1 MKMTSNEG
9 WPEAFGFRI
18 EGNVPCYIVAVS
30 DKSLAQQAGLQPG
43 DQIVELDGHD
53 VTMMSREGIMALAKH
68 CEQVPPSLGVIS
80 RIRHLELVPDLK
92 GNYGVLFRGTGP
104 VYVQGVAKS
113 SPAVHVG
120 LKPGDMLLE
129 INGVS
134 IRHMDAA
141 NRMIRN
147 GRDVLRLAIIPGQGG
162 KQGVSAPPAV
172 MQSPR
177 EPGTR
182 SDRSIRK
189 HNKAVNFFTKVNV
202 VLEEDPERKE
212 ELMQL
217 LRDYATDKNVETFG
231 TALAFLLTKPAHRK
245 LLSDI
250 RIFVPQRHR
259 GRFDYLVSQD
269 MLTLRREVIR
279 ELEQRGRDNK
289 PSWDSSTVSSRGSS
303 RGSSRPSILPSP
315 QKERKLSWKTR
326 TVVVEKGQASFGFV
340 LRGHSPVYIESI
352 EPGSA
357 SDRAGLKVGDHL
369 LRLNGLDVS
378 SATHK
383 KVITLLQGSGS
394 KPTLV
399 VGVKKGQERKSS
411 DDRKSISSASSLPA
425 RLSSGNRSP
434 SVLSLSSVTSSLSSQ
449 QVTEIVRDGRTFKQ
463 QMEHLLT
470 PSEKHQIKA
479 SLKRYKDT
487 RNADRLIQEVY
498 PVLDT
503 PAKEKL
509 WGYIIRLLP
518 TEEQHVFSSKVLTVK
533 TSQIPDKHDTNEDEN
548 GYSDQADDDSHASE
562 SIHFNTTDD
571 DSFSHIEEAADLLV
585 NKSLDLPIERSEGD
599 GTSMQGSPAHK
610 KLGPVQSEK
619 TNSVD
624 MDKPNQ
630 SLSGGVTAIEAN
642 QEESRPNHFVER
654 DEQATEYR
662 RPYETDKYGH
672 GLDQQHPNRGH
683 DDDDNVFVRGNGTDH
698 YRDRGVYSDHANRTV
713 DGPDQQQKR
722 YGHRR
727 QSSEPIQYYE
737 NGIQH
742 LPERGGSFRRSNH
755 SHRREAS
762 MDFGYDRKDRPNHYD
777 DRERQDHV
785 GYRHPDGLDYY
796 DDRVG
801 QDSYRHRQYDG
812 SDHYQDRGGQ
822 VDYRYSNGPDNY
834 QSRGDDYNDR
844 YIQPDRPEYYQDG
857 HDQYDPPYGQQ
868 NGPVY
873 HDDSG
878 YQDDYRQHNGTD
890 YYESRG
896 DQDQRYRQYN
906 GVDQY
911 SNRGDED
918 DYRYRRQ
925 GGSDYYEDR
934 GDQDYY
940 DDRQPRR
947 TDYYEERGGQDHYG
961 YRSEGQYGYDDDH
974 YPGDIP
980 PPPPGPAPQFTR
992 QPQPLYPPEEMTA
1005 EAMMSRL
1012 ALAGS
1017 DLNKAD
1023 DQNQGITQGYQPS
1036 VTPGYQPSVTPGY
1049 QPSVTPGYQQGVTP
1063 GYHQGITPGYQ
1074 PGVTPGYQ
1082 QGVIPEHQQGITP
1095 GYQQDARPAYQ
1106 QGITPGYQEGIT
1118 PEYQQGILPGYQQ
1131 GITPGY
1137 QQGITP
1143 GYQQGVTP
1151 GYQGEVPVQQNI
1163 PDPGVAHGP
1172 PLHRPT
1178 ESVSSSDVQ
1187 YDTTLGESTS
1197 SIPLPPPPPP
1207 SPLDLNAS
1215 TSSIPM
1221 PPPLPPG
1228 KAPGPRM
1235 NMNVKRMNWEK
1246 LEGEKVKNT
1255 IWGQIGG
1262 DEYLQEVVKVMELE
1276 HRFSMKTKD
1285 NSDEEDD
1292 FDAPVAQKKKKVV
1305 TILPHKKA
1313 YNIAIVLGHLKMSH
1327 AEIRQAVL
1335 QMDDSR
1341 VSPSHLKQLLV
1352 YAAEDEEIE
1361 KFEKYIGVLSALN
1374 ESDRFAYEMNKIPGY
1389 KTRLKAMIF
1398 KANFAEKTEELR
1410 QHIDAISRASW
1421 ELKNSQKLAKILQL
1435 VLAMGN
1441 YLNEGNIRVA
1451 KASGFRVSFL
1461 RELDTTKTSDK
1472 KSTFLHILANAVSTN
1487 FSQYLAFSKELPTV
1501 PLAAKVSNWL
1511 VEQDLLELESVL
1523 VEISETAKML
1533 AAEPTNDP
1541 KDKFVEVMGAFMDK
1555 AADEI
1560 QTLRAQYSESM
1571 KEFVAVAEYYGE
1583 DPKLINSEL
1592 LFTIFADFMRKFDKA
1607 HYENITPIKKKG
1619 AS

>member
-1 MKMTSNEG
+1 MHLLAGSRSRALSTITNMFCLKGMKMTSNEG

-533 TSQIPDKHDTNEDEN
+533 TSQIPV
-548 GYSDQADDDSHASE
+548 
-562 SIHFNTTDD
+562 
-571 DSFSHIEEAADLLV
+571 EEAADLLV

-599 GTSMQGSPAHK
+599 GTSMTITMIGLVRTATGTGNMMD
-610 KLGPVQSEK
+610 LITIK
-619 TNSVD
+619 T
-624 MDKPNQ
+624 
-630 SLSGGVTAIEAN
+630 
-642 QEESRPNHFVER
+642 
-654 DEQATEYR
+654 
-662 RPYETDKYGH
+662 
-672 GLDQQHPNRGH
+672 
-683 DDDDNVFVRGNGTDH
+683 
-698 YRDRGVYSDHANRTV
+698 
-713 DGPDQQQKR
+713 
-722 YGHRR
+722 
-727 QSSEPIQYYE
+727 
-737 NGIQH
+737 
-742 LPERGGSFRRSNH
+742 
-755 SHRREAS
+755 
-762 MDFGYDRKDRPNHYD
+762 
-777 DRERQDHV
+777 
-785 GYRHPDGLDYY
+785 
-796 DDRVG
+796 
-801 QDSYRHRQYDG
+801 
-812 SDHYQDRGGQ
+812 
-822 VDYRYSNGPDNY
+822 
-834 QSRGDDYNDR
+834 
-844 YIQPDRPEYYQDG
+844 
-857 HDQYDPPYGQQ
+857 
-868 NGPVY
+868 
-873 HDDSG
+873 
-878 YQDDYRQHNGTD
+878 
-890 YYESRG
+890 
-896 DQDQRYRQYN
+896 
-906 GVDQY
+906 GVDKWIIGTRMDQTTIKAGVMTIMIGI
-911 SNRGDED
+911 SNLIGQSIIRMGMTNMTPHMANKMDQSIMMIVAIKMTIGNTMEQTTMKAGVI
-918 DYRYRRQ
+918 RTKGTGSTMEWTSIRTGEMKMTTGTGGQ

-1276 HRFSMKTKD
+1276 HRFSMKTK
-1285 NSDEEDD
+1285 
-1292 FDAPVAQKKKKVV
+1292 APVAQKKKKVV

-1352 YAAEDEEIE
+1352 YAAEDE
-1361 KFEKYIGVLSALN
+1361 
-1374 ESDRFAYEMNKIPGY
+1374 EMNKIPGY

-1523 VEISETAKML
+1523 V
-1533 AAEPTNDP
+1533 
-1541 KDKFVEVMGAFMDK
+1541 AFMDK

>member
-104 VYVQGVAKS
+104 VYIQGVAKS
-113 SPAVHVG
+113 SPAVHAG

-162 KQGVSAPPAV
+162 KQGVSTPPVV

-177 EPGTR
+177 EPGMR

-202 VLEEDPERKE
+202 VLEDDPDRKE

-217 LRDYATDKNVETFG
+217 LRDYASDKNVETFG
-231 TALAFLLTKPAHRK
+231 RALAFLLTESTHRK

-303 RGSSRPSILPSP
+303 RTSSRKSILPSP

-326 TVVVEKGQASFGFV
+326 AVVIEKGQASFGFV

-369 LRLNGLDVS
+369 LKLNGLDVS

-399 VGVKKGQERKSS
+399 VGVKKEQERKSS

-425 RLSSGNRSP
+425 RLTSRSRSP

-449 QVTEIVRDGRTFKQ
+449 QVTEIVKDGRSFKQ
-463 QMEHLLT
+463 QMDHLLT
-470 PSEKHQIKA
+470 TSEKHQIKA

-518 TEEQHVFSSKVLTVK
+518 TEEQHVFNSKVLTVR
-533 TSQIPDKHDTNEDEN
+533 TSQIPDQHDTSEREN
-548 GYSDQADDDSHASE
+548 GYSDQADDVSQTSE
-562 SIHFNTTDD
+562 TIHFSTTTDD

-585 NKSLDLPIERSEGD
+585 KKSPELPFERSEGD
-599 GTSMQGSPAHK
+599 GTSMEGSPAHK
-610 KLGPVQSEK
+610 AKHGPVH
-619 TNSVD
+619 D
-624 MDKPNQ
+624 DKEYTGDQNGPNQ

-642 QEESRPNHFVER
+642 HQERRPNHFVER
-654 DEQATEYR
+654 DEQATDYR
-662 RPYETDKYGH
+662 PPNDMDKYGS
-672 GLDQQHPNRGH
+672 GQDQHPNRGRE
-683 DDDDNVFVRGNGTDH
+683 DEVFVSGNGADH
-698 YRDRGVYSDHANRTV
+698 YRDRGGYDDYSNRAV
-713 DGPDQQQKR
+713 DGPDQYR
-722 YGHRR
+722 NRHVR
-727 QSSEPIQYYE
+727 QTSEPIQYYG
-737 NGIQH
+737 NGVQQFQ
-742 LPERGGSFRRSNH
+742 RDDSFRSSGRPNH
-755 SHRREAS
+755 SHHRGAS
-762 MDFGYDRKDRPNHYD
+762 LDFGYDRPNHYN

-785 GYRHPDGLDYY
+785 GYRDPDGLDYY
-796 DDRVG
+796 DDRGG
-801 QDSYRHRQYDG
+801 QDNHSHRQYDG
-812 SDHYQDRGGQ
+812 PDHYQDRGGQ
-822 VDYRYSNGPDNY
+822 MDHRYSNGPGHY
-834 QSRGDDYNDR
+834 QSRGDDYDDR
-844 YIQPDRPEYYQDG
+844 YIQPEYYQDR
-857 HDQYDPPYGQQ
+857 HDQYDPRYGQP

-873 HDDSG
+873 NDDSG

-890 YYESRG
+890 YYEIRG
-896 DQDQRYRQYN
+896 DQDSRYRQYN
-906 GVDQY
+906 G
-911 SNRGDED
+911 D
-918 DYRYRRQ
+918 DYRRQ
-925 GGSDYYEDR
+925 DGSNYYEDR

-940 DDRQPRR
+940 DDRQPRG
-947 TDYYEERGGQDHYG
+947 TDYYQERGGQDPYG
-961 YRSEGQYGYDDDH
+961 YRQQEYDGYDHDD

-1017 DLNKAD
+1017 DLNQAD
-1023 DQNQGITQGYQPS
+1023 N
-1036 VTPGYQPSVTPGY
+1036 
-1049 QPSVTPGYQQGVTP
+1049 
-1063 GYHQGITPGYQ
+1063 QGITPGYQ
-1074 PGVTPGYQ
+1074 QGITPEY
-1082 QGVIPEHQQGITP
+1082 QQGITP
-1095 GYQQDARPAYQ
+1095 GYQQ
-1106 QGITPGYQEGIT
+1106 GIT
-1118 PEYQQGILPGYQQ
+1118 PEYQQGITPEYQQGGTQGYQQGITPGYHQ

-1143 GYQQGVTP
+1143 GYQQGITPPHQHGIIPGYQQGLTPEYQQGVIPGYQQGVTP
-1151 GYQGEVPVQQNI
+1151 GYQGEAVQQNVT
-1163 PDPGVAHGP
+1163 DPGVSHRP
-1172 PLHRPT
+1172 PVHRPT
-1178 ESVSSSDVQ
+1178 ESVSSSEMQ
-1187 YDTTLGESTS
+1187 YDTMLGESTS

-1215 TSSIPM
+1215 TSSIPK
-1221 PPPLPPG
+1221 PPPLPPTG
-1228 KAPGPRM
+1228 KSKGPKI

-1285 NSDEEDD
+1285 SSDEEDTL
-1292 FDAPVAQKKKKVV
+1292 DAPVAQKKKKVV
-1305 TILPHKKA
+1305 AILPHKKA

-1327 AEIRQAVL
+1327 EEIRHAVL

-1341 VSPSHLKQLLV
+1341 VSPSHLKQLLA

-1361 KFEKYIGVLSALN
+1361 KFEKYNGVLSALN
-1374 ESDRFAYEMNKIPGY
+1374 DSDRFAYEMNKIPGY

-1421 ELKNSQKLAKILQL
+1421 ELRNSQKLAKILQL

-1501 PLAAKVSNWL
+1501 PLAAKVSNLL
-1511 VEQDLLELESVL
+1511 VEQELVELESVL
-1523 VEISETAKML
+1523 DEISETAKML
-1533 AAEPTNDP
+1533 SANTSHDP
-1541 KDKFVEVMGAFMDK
+1541 KDKFVEVMGAFMQK
-1555 AADEI
+1555 AAGEI
-1560 QTLRAQYSESM
+1560 QTLRAQYGESM

-1583 DPKLINSEL
+1583 DPALTTSEL
-1592 LFTIFADFMRKFDKA
+1592 LFTIFSDFMHKFDKA

-1619 AS
+1619 TS